1 METITL
7 TMKGQKRVLDYLTGM
22 REGAKI
28 HSQRA
33 ANYYPLRWALEAIML
48 DTEMPSEPESAE
60 GLNIGVYSL
69 FPGK

>member
-1 METITL
+1 
-7 TMKGQKRVLDYLTGM
+7 M

-28 HSQRA
+28 HSQGA
-33 ANYYPLRWALEAIML
+33 ANYYPPRWALEAIML

-69 FPGK
+69 FPGT

>member
-28 HSQRA
+28 DSR
-33 ANYYPLRWALEAIML
+33 ES
-48 DTEMPSEPESAE
+48 SELLSTA
-60 GLNIGVYSL
+60 VDS
-69 FPGK
+69 

>member
-1 METITL
+1 
-7 TMKGQKRVLDYLTGM
+7 M

-28 HSQRA
+28 DSQESSELLSTPA
-33 ANYYPLRWALEAIML
+33 GLEAITL

-60 GLNIGVYSL
+60 GLNTGVYSL

>member
-7 TMKGQKRVLDYLTGM
+7 TMKEQKRVPDYLTGM

-28 HSQRA
+28 DSQGSS
-33 ANYYPLRWALEAIML
+33 NYPLQWTLEAIML

-60 GLNIGVYSL
+60 GLSPGVYSL

>member
-1 METITL
+1 
-7 TMKGQKRVLDYLTGM
+7 M

-28 HSQRA
+28 HSQGA

-69 FPGK
+69 FPGT